1 MQAPDTLNEL
11 KTPPEELDITLR
23 EGCARPDRQERRWV
37 AVFAVTVMLITL
49 LPYLVGYAVQGADWR
64 FTGFMIGV
72 EDGNSYIAK
81 MLSSS
86 AGAWLFRTPYTA
98 YPQRGV
104 LTYVPYF
111 LLGKLAAAPGL
122 HDQLVALY
130 QIFRL
135 VGGYLAILATY
146 DFIAYFI
153 RKVALRRFGLAL
165 AVLGGG
171 LGWVLLLAGKDGW
184 LGSLPLEF
192 YSPESFGFLGLFGLP
207 HLAAGRALMMWGLL
221 AYLRRS
227 ELGLDAKATVKPGL
241 KVGLLW
247 LGTGVIQ
254 PLAGMILGV
263 VVAIYFA
270 GILGWQ
276 LWLKASQHRVIRWIE
291 LRKRLLIAFWAGLIA
306 LPWVAYNFF
315 ALNQDPFIK
324 RWTAQNILPS
334 PHPFH
339 YLFAYGLIVIL
350 AILGA
355 LYFLRQRP
363 WSGWLPLAWA
373 ISLPAL
379 AYAPTNIQRR
389 LPDGIWVALVVLALA
404 GLEQIES
411 RTENWLSRPMA
422 KAAIE
427 SRFSI
432 DHHPGFWRIPG
443 SQSTLD
449 CLYFAR
455 AEIVCLH
462 STG

>member
-1 MQAPDTLNEL
+1 M
-11 KTPPEELDITLR
+11 
-23 EGCARPDRQERRWV
+23 

-104 LTYVPYF
+104 LTYIPYF

-192 YSPESFGFLGLFGLP
+192 YSPESFGFLGLFGIASP
-207 HLAAGRALMMWGLL
+207 GCRSGFDAVGAAR
-221 AYLRRS
+221 
-227 ELGLDAKATVKPGL
+227 
-241 KVGLLW
+241 
-247 LGTGVIQ
+247 
-254 PLAGMILGV
+254 
-263 VVAIYFA
+263 
-270 GILGWQ
+270 
-276 LWLKASQHRVIRWIE
+276 
-291 LRKRLLIAFWAGLIA
+291 
-306 LPWVAYNFF
+306 
-315 ALNQDPFIK
+315 
-324 RWTAQNILPS
+324 
-334 PHPFH
+334 
-339 YLFAYGLIVIL
+339 
-350 AILGA
+350 
-355 LYFLRQRP
+355 
-363 WSGWLPLAWA
+363 
-373 ISLPAL
+373 LPAKIR
-379 AYAPTNIQRR
+379 AGSGCQG
-389 LPDGIWVALVVLALA
+389 DG
-404 GLEQIES
+404 
-411 RTENWLSRPMA
+411 
-422 KAAIE
+422 
-427 SRFSI
+427 
-432 DHHPGFWRIPG
+432 
-443 SQSTLD
+443 
-449 CLYFAR
+449 
-455 AEIVCLH
+455 
-462 STG
+462 